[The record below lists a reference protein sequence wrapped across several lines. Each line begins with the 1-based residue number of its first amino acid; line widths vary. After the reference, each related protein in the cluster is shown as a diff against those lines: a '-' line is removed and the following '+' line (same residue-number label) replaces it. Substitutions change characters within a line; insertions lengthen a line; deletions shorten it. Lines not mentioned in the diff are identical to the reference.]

1 MCTPTSSSDLI
12 SLCHAAS
19 LYFEPL
25 PTKVVGYS
33 ACATGNPYELT
44 LLWVLLEEPERK
56 KICFRSKLGES
67 CKDFS
72 SVHHPARCLH
82 TPLLALRFA
91 RDKPR
96 LRG

>member
-1 MCTPTSSSDLI
+1 MCTATSSSDLI

-25 PTKVVGYS
+25 PTKGVGYS

-56 KICFRSKLGES
+56 KICFRRCLRVVLSRGTLR
-67 CKDFS
+67 FS
-72 SVHHPARCLH
+72 SS
-82 TPLLALRFA
+82 
-91 RDKPR
+91 
-96 LRG
+96 